1 MVLIL
6 SRGAYCPKDRREH
19 EGLLQLHREMEVGY
33 CRLVTISTDNITD
46 TNEFRTGVGAHW
58 PFLSDPRRII
68 QKELDIAE
76 YIDPQHNP
84 MIPHTIVLEPGLV
97 IYKLYI
103 GHWFFD
109 RPTVEDLRQ
118 DLRTVIRKC
127 RPDWDITAPEM
138 KAAWQQG
145 RKELFYPYGKNYAQT
160 ISEQEQRNGYRLQTG
175 TSGRSFRRTNANIL
189 MNRPTSLAM
198 PGGLV
203 WMWAAFV
210 LMSGNAAEKIVQK
223 ELDKAEIG
231 RVTSYRT
238 KQIDGVSIFY
248 REAGPKDRPTLLL
261 LHGLPSS
268 SRMFE
273 ALFSRLSDRYHLI
286 APDYPGFG
294 HSDWPD
300 PKKFAYMFDHIAEI
314 MNHFTEALGLS
325 RYTLYMQDYGVPV
338 GFRMV
343 LAHPERVEA
352 LIVQDGVA
360 HNEGLG
366 ANWKTRREFWKD
378 RAANEAALRT
388 NLLSLQTTKTRHV
401 GDDPNVAL
409 YDPDLW
415 TDEYAFLNAPGQ
427 AEIQSDLFYDY
438 RTNVDAYPK
447 WQAWMQKTQP
457 KLLVIWGRHDLSFDP
472 GEPERYRKDVPN
484 AEVHVLDA
492 GHFALDTKADE
503 IATLVRAF
511 MK

>member
-1 MVLIL
+1 MLTRKSWIALGIAGLMIWPLFQSEVV
-6 SRGAYCPKDRREH
+6 GQTQERE
-19 EGLLQLHREMEVGY
+19 QIVKY
-33 CRLVTISTDNITD
+33 ST
-46 TNEFRTGVGAHW
+46 
-58 PFLSDPRRII
+58 L
-68 QKELDIAE
+68 
-76 YIDPQHNP
+76 
-84 MIPHTIVLEPGLV
+84 
-97 IYKLYI
+97 
-103 GHWFFD
+103 
-109 RPTVEDLRQ
+109 
-118 DLRTVIRKC
+118 
-127 RPDWDITAPEM
+127 
-138 KAAWQQG
+138 
-145 RKELFYPYGKNYAQT
+145 
-160 ISEQEQRNGYRLQTG
+160 
-175 TSGRSFRRTNANIL
+175 
-189 MNRPTSLAM
+189 
-198 PGGLV
+198 
-203 WMWAAFV
+203 
-210 LMSGNAAEKIVQK
+210 
-223 ELDKAEIG
+223 
-231 RVTSYRT
+231 YRT
-238 KQIDGVSIFY
+238 TKIDGLSIFY
-248 REAGPKDRPTLLL
+248 REAGPKDGPTLLL
-261 LHGLPSS
+261 LHGLPCS

-273 ALFSRLSDRYHLI
+273 PLFSRLSDRYHLI

-294 HSDWPD
+294 HSNWPD
-300 PKKFAYMFDHIAEI
+300 PKKFPYTFDHIAEI

-338 GFRMV
+338 GFRMA
-343 LAHPERVEA
+343 LAHPDRVEA

-401 GDDPNVAL
+401 GDDPNVEL

-472 GEPERYRKDVPN
+472 GEPERYRKDVAK

-503 IATLVRAF
+503 IAALVRAF
-511 MK
+511 IKKK